1 MLICMTNIVRMIRI
15 EDGVHNYLHV
25 MLCAW
30 FLFIGIRN
38 LLVGQDKAVYI
49 TTMST
54 GSSSG
59 FSRCNDHCST
69 AATSSTNVV
78 LTMKW
83 RWPRYLNGKCCSCPG
98 YPILGVCT
106 ATQQDDHSTHIL
118 DTLVWSRINLE
129 TKLFLCI
136 SRRVGYVPYLESQ
149 SPACSHDQY
158 FGMSS
163 CLRYLCR

>member
-1 MLICMTNIVRMIRI
+1 MMLICMTNIVRMIRI

-59 FSRCNDHCST
+59 FSHWMIT
-69 AATSSTNVV
+69 APQLRQT
-78 LTMKW
+78 LTMKVEMTQVCVW
-83 RWPRYLNGKCCSCPG
+83 KMLFLLWTSNYVS
-98 YPILGVCT
+98 CT
-106 ATQQDDHSTHIL
+106 AAQQDDHSTHI
-118 DTLVWSRINLE
+118 
-129 TKLFLCI
+129 
-136 SRRVGYVPYLESQ
+136 
-149 SPACSHDQY
+149 
-158 FGMSS
+158 
-163 CLRYLCR
+163 